1 MVRTKFKDSVQA
13 VHRIIQQQQQQQ
25 QTLGAVPATN

>member
-25 QTLGAVPATN
+25 TLGAVPATN